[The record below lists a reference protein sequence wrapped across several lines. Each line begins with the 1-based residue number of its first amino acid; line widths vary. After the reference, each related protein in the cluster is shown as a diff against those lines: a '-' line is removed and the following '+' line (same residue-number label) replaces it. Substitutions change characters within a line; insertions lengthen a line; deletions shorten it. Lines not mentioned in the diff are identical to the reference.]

1 MNYRWLLFA
10 YAALFVF
17 GVCDNIRGPIFPE
30 LIRHFNISHSEGAW
44 FFGLVSGTSVLSSIA
59 VPRFIRLWGHVW
71 VLRTALL
78 FMGLSQMVFAAAP
91 EFQLI
96 LLGSFLFGVGAGG
109 VGVVQNV
116 MVLLA
121 SPPQSHQKFQ
131 SGLHACYGAASIVSP
146 LAVMIL
152 SDFQLSWQSVFWC
165 SAVLTLAVLAMTFW
179 GNENQDPKIATRWGS
194 SSAASAKAQKRFWS
208 FEEYFFSMILGLY
221 VAVEILI
228 STRTAS
234 YLRSELGIGLAE
246 SSFRLMILFLGLFA
260 GRVLFIF
267 WQPAK
272 SLRFQMITVMVF
284 VILAFA
290 GSLLIWTDMILFT
303 GLIMAPFYPLMM
315 TALGRLFPER
325 IGELAALCNALQ
337 GLVLVSMHG
346 LVGVI
351 TDKAGIS
358 MAMAF
363 GIILS
368 IVTLLMLI
376 FYPRIF
382 KRAFG

>member
-1 MNYRWLLFA
+1 
-10 YAALFVF
+10 
-17 GVCDNIRGPIFPE
+17 
-30 LIRHFNISHSEGAW
+30 
-44 FFGLVSGTSVLSSIA
+44 
-59 VPRFIRLWGHVW
+59 
-71 VLRTALL
+71 
-78 FMGLSQMVFAAAP
+78 MGLSQLVFAVAP

-96 LLGSFLFGVGAGG
+96 LLGSLLFGIGAGG

-146 LAVMIL
+146 FIVMVL
-152 SDFQLSWQSVFWC
+152 TDFQLSWQAVFWC
-165 SAVLTLAVLAMTFW
+165 SGVLTLAVLAITFW
-179 GNENQDPKIATRWGS
+179 GNEKKDPKAASLAGPGS
-194 SSAASAKAQKRFWS
+194 SVTARTKRFWS
-208 FEEYFFSMILGLY
+208 FEEYFFALILGLY

-234 YLRSELGIGLAE
+234 YLRAQLGIGLAE

-267 WQPAK
+267 WQPAR

-284 VILAFA
+284 VILAFT
-290 GSLLIWTDMILFT
+290 GSLLIWTDLILLT

-315 TALGRLFPER
+315 TALGRLFPDR

-346 LVGVI
+346 VVGVI
-351 TDKAGIS
+351 TDQAGIS

-368 IVTLLMLI
+368 AVTLLMLI